1 MFVRFRES
9 GRRLHLRLV
18 ETRRINGK
26 VREEHFASLG
36 SIETPQTVPGR
47 LTFWQGLH
55 ERLPRL
61 ANRLTSEAQG
71 KILDAVNARVPMVT
85 PEEQRALQPR

>member
-26 VREEHFASLG
+26 VRQEHFASLG

-55 ERLPRL
+55 ERQPVGLGIIEIFKPL
-61 ANRLTSEAQG
+61 NRLNNLASR
-71 KILDAVNARVPMVT
+71 K
-85 PEEQRALQPR
+85 